1 MQCISKVYLFVK
13 MKVSDEILTTETYS
27 NAIHDLRF
35 FTFRNIH
42 VLRTFWFWNEWTF
55 KYVLLLIFVQQLQ
68 KPILTFFRRIK
79 LDLVAVC
86 ILYYSTGIGGKHGY
100 SIFWSEYWL
109 MSKYVFRLDL
119 LKYTL
124 FGTCPKGL
132 TGKPNGDIKR
142 KGK

>member
-1 MQCISKVYLFVK
+1 MNYVFLLYVIF
-13 MKVSDEILTTETYS
+13 M
-27 NAIHDLRF
+27 F
-35 FTFRNIH
+35 
-42 VLRTFWFWNEWTF
+42 LRTFWFWNEWTF
-55 KYVLLLIFVQQLQ
+55 KYVLLLDICATTTKPNIFD
-68 KPILTFFRRIK
+68 FFREDQSGFSSNIG
-79 LDLVAVC
+79 
-86 ILYYSTGIGGKHGY
+86 TGGKHGC
-100 SIFWSEYWL
+100 SILYSEYWL